1 MSDVTLVFIWGIN
14 VGIVISILLM
24 LIVPACVSLYAWIR
38 IKILQMQIRHAAK
51 RVERLSKE
59 IIREL
64 YHE

>member
-24 LIVPACVSLYAWIR
+24 LIVPACVYLYAWIR
-38 IKILQMQIRHAAK
+38 IKIFQMQVRHVTK
-51 RVERLSKE
+51 RVDRLSKE
-59 IIREL
+59 IQEL